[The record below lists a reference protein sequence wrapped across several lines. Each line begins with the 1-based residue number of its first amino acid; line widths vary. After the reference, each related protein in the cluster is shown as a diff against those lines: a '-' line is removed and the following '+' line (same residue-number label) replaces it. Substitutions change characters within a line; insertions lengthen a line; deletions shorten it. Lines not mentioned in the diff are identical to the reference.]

1 VGSLGAPRHALSGT
15 RARRYR
21 GFTLVEILVVVVII
35 AITAG
40 LAALAFDGDDRGTA
54 AREARRFAGALEH
67 ASARAQWRAETL
79 GVSAEGDGWRFWR
92 RDADATRWLPFS
104 GDDVLDAHRL
114 PAGMAVAPLSYA
126 GKDLPADAI
135 VPLRASGRNEPYAF
149 VLTGR
154 TSRIVLAADPLN
166 RVTVLADTAPAG
178 P

>member
-1 VGSLGAPRHALSGT
+1 MGSLGDRRHPLRCT
-15 RARRYR
+15 RARRLR
-21 GFTLVEILVVVVII
+21 GFTLVEILVVVAII

-40 LAALAFDGDDRGTA
+40 LATLAFDGDDRGAA

-79 GVSAEGDGWRFWR
+79 GVSADGAGWRFWR
-92 RDADATRWLPFS
+92 RDADANRWLPFS

-114 PAGMAVAPLSYA
+114 PAGMAVAPLAFA
-126 GKDLPADAI
+126 GKGLPADAI

-149 VLTGR
+149 VFTGR

-166 RVTVLADTAPAG
+166 RVTMLADTGTAG

>member
-1 VGSLGAPRHALSGT
+1 MGSLGDRRHPSRDA
-15 RARRYR
+15 RARRPR
-21 GFTLVEILVVVVII
+21 GFTLVEILVVVAII

-40 LAALAFDGDDRGTA
+40 LATLAFDGDDRGAA

-79 GVSAEGDGWRFWR
+79 GVSADGAGWRFWR
-92 RDADATRWLPFS
+92 RDVDANRWLPFS

-114 PAGMAVAPLSYA
+114 PAGMAVVPLSFA
-126 GKDLPADAI
+126 GKGLPADAI

-149 VLTGR
+149 VFTGK

-166 RVTVLADTAPAG
+166 RVTMLTDSATAVP
-178 P
+178 